1 MIRDKSFASRFFDGI
16 NILVLALVALACLF
30 PFVHMIAVS
39 LSNRAAITG
48 GNVSVIPIG
57 FNLVNYQRV
66 INDSLFLNALS
77 ISFLRTIFGTALSVT
92 LTVITAYPLAYP
104 YSYRGQ
110 GFFKGLLIFIMMFSG
125 GLIPWFLVV
134 KSVGLT
140 NNIFGLIIPSA
151 LQVWNVILMVNFFRD
166 IPIELMEAAEM
177 DGASHWDILFR
188 VFIPISL
195 PAIAVV
201 TLYTAV
207 GHWNSWFDGL
217 VLMNSINKYPLQSL
231 LQTMVVSNDY
241 MRLMPTR
248 DLLAFVSQ
256 RGLRAAQIVIAII
269 PIALVY
275 PFLQRYFVSGLRLG
289 SVKG

>member
-1 MIRDKSFASRFFDGI
+1 MIREKSFTSRLFDLT
-16 NILVLALVALACLF
+16 NILVLTLVALACLF
-30 PFVHMIAVS
+30 PFAHMIAVS

-48 GNVSVIPIG
+48 GNVSLIPVG

-77 ISFLRTIFGTALSVT
+77 ISFIRTIIGTALSVT

-104 YSYRGQ
+104 HSYRGQ
-110 GFFKGLLIFIMMFSG
+110 GFFKGLLIFIMMFGG

-140 NNIFGLIIPSA
+140 NNILGLIIPSA

-166 IPIELMEAAEM
+166 IPVELMEAAEM

-248 DLLAFVSQ
+248 ELLAFVSQ

>member
-1 MIRDKSFASRFFDGI
+1 MIREKTLASRLFDGF
-16 NILVLALVALACLF
+16 NFLFLGLVALACLF

-39 LSNRAAITG
+39 FSSRAAITG
-48 GNVSVIPIG
+48 GNVSFIPIG

-66 INDSLFLNALS
+66 INDSLFLNALY
-77 ISFLRTIFGTALSVT
+77 ITFLRTIIGTALSVT
-92 LTVITAYPLAYP
+92 LTIITAYPLAYP

-110 GFFKGLLIFIMMFSG
+110 GFFKGVLIFTMMFGG

-134 KSVGLT
+134 KSMGLT
-140 NNIFGLIIPSA
+140 NNLFGLIIPSA
-151 LQVWNVILMVNFFRD
+151 MQVWNVILMVNFFRD
-166 IPIELMEAAEM
+166 IPVELMEAAEM
-177 DGASHWDILFR
+177 DGASHWGILFR
-188 VFIPISL
+188 IYLPISL

-248 DLLAFVSQ
+248 DLLVFVSQ
-256 RGLRAAQIVIAII
+256 RGLRAAQIIIAVI
-269 PIALVY
+269 PILLVY
-275 PFLQRYFVSGLRLG
+275 PILQRYFVSGLRLG

>member
-1 MIRDKSFASRFFDGI
+1 MIREKSFASRLFDLT
-16 NILVLALVALACLF
+16 NILVLTLVALACLF
-30 PFVHMIAVS
+30 PFAHMIAVS

-48 GNVSVIPIG
+48 GNVSLIPVG

-66 INDSLFLNALS
+66 IKDSLFLNALS
-77 ISFLRTIFGTALSVT
+77 ISFIRTIIGTALSVT

-104 YSYRGQ
+104 HSYRGQ
-110 GFFKGLLIFIMMFSG
+110 GFFKGLLIFIMMFGG

-140 NNIFGLIIPSA
+140 NNILGLIIPSA

-248 DLLAFVSQ
+248 ELLAFVSQ